1 MTQSL
6 KAFFAAACA
15 VAALAAAPVAPCAH
29 GAPAALAHAPVLR
42 HYAALVH
49 ATYAD
54 ALSSAR
60 ALQYAV
66 QRFVAEPSD
75 ATLDEARQAWRT
87 AREWYG
93 QSEAFRF
100 SGGPIDNP
108 GRSANQAGSP
118 EGRLNAWPI
127 DEAYLDVAGPAPE
140 RGLIHDTSF
149 VIDKANLVACNER
162 DGEENV
168 CTGWH
173 AIEYLLW
180 GPDRSDTGPGKRS
193 VEDFVDAN
201 SNHAARR
208 RAWLSVATDLLVDDL
223 TGLADAWAP
232 GGRPAKAARKPNFRA
247 SFERSGEPAIQ
258 ALLQGL
264 ATLSRRELAA
274 DRIEV
279 PLKTEDQRDE
289 TSNFSDNTHRDLI
302 NNTLGVQNV
311 WLGRYVRADGSTL
324 QGPGL
329 RELVAERDAPLA
341 ARITQSVHESVQ
353 AALAIEPPFDREII
367 GAADAPGR
375 LRLQR
380 LVDSLI
386 EQSRHLL
393 AAARVFDVR
402 QRDASR
408 AGAAT
413 PGAAVAVRGRYA
425 FSVAAAA
432 LTDEERS
439 RFAAGHSTFKRNWV
453 EAQSSTLMHDG
464 VGPHF
469 NAHACAGCHLLDG
482 RGAMPAAAPGAPSA
496 APAALVI
503 RLSIPGVP
511 QGGAGVVPEPVYGEH
526 LNKFAVEGVK
536 PEGRVAIAR
545 QQLRGRFAD
554 GTPYV
559 LQQPR
564 YSVVDLA
571 YGPLAPDVRLSP
583 RLAPQLMGVGL
594 LESIAEDDIVKNA
607 ARQAATWGPIKGQV
621 NRVWDMYAERELIGR
636 FGWKANAATLRHQTA
651 AAFLGD
657 MGITSPR
664 LVRQACTYAQSDCL
678 AARAGGWKGRPPEIT
693 DAVMDD
699 VVFYQAAL
707 APAAQREPQSKQVRQ
722 GAALFAQAQ
731 CAACHRPG
739 YTTGDAAFLP
749 VKTKALQGQRIWPY
763 TDLLLHDMGPD
774 LADGRPDHQASASQ
788 WKTPPLWGIG
798 LLQEVNG
805 QTRLMHDG
813 RADGVL
819 EAILWHGGEA
829 QAAKDAVLRFS
840 AAQRA
845 ALVRFVM
852 SL

>member
-1 MTQSL
+1 MTSTL
-6 KAFFAAACA
+6 KFAGAMPALA
-15 VAALAAAPVAPCAH
+15 RAALACLLLLSAAH
-29 GAPAALAHAPVLR
+29 GAPAVPAHAPVLR

-54 ALSSAR
+54 ALAGAR
-60 ALQYAV
+60 ELQKAV
-66 QRFVAEPSD
+66 QRFVTEPSE
-75 ATLDEARQAWRT
+75 ATLADARRSWRA
-87 AREWYG
+87 ARETYG

-100 SGGPIDNP
+100 SGGPVERADRN
-108 GRSANQAGSP
+108 SGSP
-118 EGRLNAWPI
+118 EGRLNAWPV
-127 DEAYLDVAGPAPE
+127 DDSYLDAAGPESAH
-140 RGLIHDTSF
+140 GLIHDAAF
-149 VIDKANLVACNER
+149 VIDKANLIACNER

-180 GPDRSDTGPGKRS
+180 GADRSDTGPGNRS
-193 VEDFVDAN
+193 VEDFVDAK
-201 SNHAARR
+201 SSDAARR
-208 RAWLSVATDLLVDDL
+208 RAWLSVATELLVDDL
-223 TGLADAWAP
+223 AGLARAWAP
-232 GGRPAKAARKPNFRA
+232 PTKSARHANFRVG
-247 SFERSGEPAIQ
+247 FEQSGVPALQ
-258 ALLQGL
+258 TLLRGL
-264 ATLSRRELAA
+264 ATVSRRELAA

-279 PLKTEDQRDE
+279 PLKTEDQKDE
-289 TSNFSDNTHRDLI
+289 TSNFSDNTHRDLV
-302 NNTLGVQNV
+302 NNTLGVENV
-311 WLGRYVRADGSTL
+311 WLGRYLRADGSAL

-329 RELVAERDAPLA
+329 RDLVAQRDAQLA
-341 ARITQSVHESVQ
+341 ARITQSVHASVQ
-353 AALAIEPPFDREII
+353 AALAIELPFDREII

-375 LRLQR
+375 LRLQS

-393 AAARVFDVR
+393 AAAQVFDGG

-408 AGAAT
+408 AGAAS
-413 PGAAVAVRGRYA
+413 PGVAVASRGRYA
-425 FSVAAAA
+425 FSIAAAT
-432 LTDEERS
+432 LNDEERS

-453 EAQSSTLMHDG
+453 EAQASTLMHDG

-469 NAHACAGCHLLDG
+469 NAHACAGCHTLDG
-482 RGAMPAAAPGAPSA
+482 RGAMPANAPGTPSD
-496 APAALVI
+496 APAGLVI
-503 RLSIPGVP
+503 RLSVPGVA
-511 QGGAGVVPEPVYGEH
+511 QAGAGVVPEPVYGEH
-526 LNKFAVEGVK
+526 LNKLAVEGVAR
-536 PEGRVAIAR
+536 EGRVVIGWQA
-545 QQLRGRFAD
+545 LRGRFAD

-594 LESIAEDDIVKNA
+594 LESIADADILQNA
-607 ARQAATWGPIKGQV
+607 ARQAATRGPIKGQV
-621 NRVWDMYAERELIGR
+621 NRVWDLYAERELIGR

-664 LVRQACTYAQSDCL
+664 LVKQACTSAQADCL

-707 APAAQREPQSKQVRQ
+707 APAAQRDAQAKQVQ
-722 GAALFAQAQ
+722 HGAALFAQAQ
-731 CAACHRPG
+731 CAACHRPS
-739 YTTGDAAFLP
+739 YTTGQAAFLP
-749 VKTKALQGQRIWPY
+749 VKTTALQGQRIWPY

-774 LADGRPDHQASASQ
+774 LADGRPDHLASARQ

-829 QAAKDAVLRFS
+829 QAAKGAVLRFS